1 MNINLNFAVTAART
15 AEQFTVGLKDSYA
28 TSLYETACCVLQH
41 ASSLQGIA
49 SIQRETEVASLAAIF
64 ASRAAGFAR
73 EAERILEVT
82 DAVDTVKGAAK
93 VAGAAA
99 ALAFAALKLWEQA
112 EQAAADGE
120 SDADYSTVA
129 AFGRAIRTDTE
140 NANTIS
146 YNLGLAARD
155 A

>member
-1 MNINLNFAVTAART
+1 MNTNINFAVTAART
-15 AEQFTVGLKDSYA
+15 AEQFTVALKDSYA
-28 TSLYETACCVLQH
+28 TSLYETACCVLRH
-41 ASSLQGIA
+41 ASELQAISGTPLDVAATA
-49 SIQRETEVASLAAIF
+49 SIF

-82 DAVDTVKGAAK
+82 DAVDTAKGAAK